1 MEKAMEN
8 LRKDVSTLLKPELP
22 ERTTRKNLW
31 KDDMDRVKILKNPQI
46 KVPGSHVVPYAAS
59 VLTILVLA
67 YKYVLRKKLKQVVI
81 FILV

>member
-1 MEKAMEN
+1 MEN